1 MKVYTEDAVKEAI
14 SSAYNAGREYQ
25 ADRDMTEMS
34 ARFEK
39 LQGETPCEEMSP
51 REAYYSG
58 LREMYFDLKFCEDAF
73 THSGPDPEHRISDVP
88 EMDSCDNWHEC
99 FVSIFDEIN
108 KVSKESPN
116 FQKKEAIMEIVKIL
130 AEDLY

>member
-14 SSAYNAGREYQ
+14 ASAYNAGREYQ
-25 ADRDMTEMS
+25 ADRDKTEMS
-34 ARFEK
+34 ARLEK
-39 LQGETPCEEMSP
+39 LQGETPCEEM
-51 REAYYSG
+51 Y
-58 LREMYFDLKFCEDAF
+58 LDLKFTEDAF
-73 THSGPDPEHRISDVP
+73 THSGPDPENRISDVP

-108 KVSKESPN
+108 KVSKNSPN
-116 FQKKEAIMEIVKIL
+116 FQKKDAIMEIIKIL